1 MRLFFKLFLLSVVFC
16 SIQYVMAAGD
26 LLGMDGI
33 KEMAEILG
41 MKVEKP
47 HEIFEAVEQN
57 DVKKVKRI
65 LLEDKDLVHVKELSG
80 ETPLYRSRTVEM
92 TKLLLDYGAVVNKKT
107 SDGRTPLHAVSFN
120 GDAKVVKFFLD
131 HGAGADIHARVEG
144 MDGGTP
150 LHIAGSAEVAKVL
163 LAYGADPNARTVNS
177 LSIIDMGGI
186 VPLNFAIIR
195 GKFEIA
201 RVLLDH
207 GAGVNAIMR
216 NGETL
221 LYYFIRTWDMGEILE
236 YNQEKAVLFLVK
248 NGAKM
253 NTETLNQ
260 EATVLALGEKVSK
273 GKPGEV
279 SLEYMEV
286 VRQLVKN
293 EVSRDLSEGVLKNLN
308 TRISEERQKGVG
320 GAGGACP
327 KSFE

>member
-1 MRLFFKLFLLSVVFC
+1 MRLYFKLFLLSVVFC
-16 SIQYVMAAGD
+16 STQSVMAD
-26 LLGMDGI
+26 IQSLGMEGV
-33 KEMAEILG
+33 AEILG
-41 MKVEKP
+41 VKMEKP
-47 HEIFEAVEQN
+47 HEIFEVVDEN
-57 DVKKVKRI
+57 DVEKVKRI
-65 LLEDKDLVHVKELSG
+65 LLENKDVVHVKESSG

-92 TKLLLDYGAVVNKKT
+92 AKLLLNYGAVVNEKT
-107 SDGRTPLHAVSFN
+107 PSGRTPLHAVSLK
-120 GDAKVVKFFLD
+120 GDAKVVKFLLD
-131 HGAGADIHARVEG
+131 HGAEADIHARVEG

-150 LHIAGSAEVAKVL
+150 LHAVGSAEIAKML
-163 LAYGADPNARTVNS
+163 LAYGANPNAKTVSS
-177 LSIIDMGGI
+177 LSFLVGF
-186 VPLNFAIIR
+186 VPLNFAIFT

-207 GAGVNAIMR
+207 GADVNAIMED
-216 NGETL
+216 GKTL
-221 LYYFIRTWDMGEILE
+221 LYYFISTRGQGGNFK

-286 VRQLVKN
+286 VRQLVKD
-293 EVSRDLSEGVLKNLN
+293 EVSRNLSEDVLKDLN
-308 TRISEERQKGVG
+308 TRIAEERQKGVG
-320 GAGGACP
+320 GSGGSCP